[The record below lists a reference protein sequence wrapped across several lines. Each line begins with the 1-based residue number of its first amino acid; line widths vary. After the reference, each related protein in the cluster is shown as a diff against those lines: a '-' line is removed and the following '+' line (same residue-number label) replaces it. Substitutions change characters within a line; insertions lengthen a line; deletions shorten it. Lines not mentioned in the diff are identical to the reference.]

1 MGDNES
7 DGDAEGK
14 VPTFCCAVDVTQL
27 DRGESGTSPE
37 PARGRQH
44 LFTATSSI
52 APSYPELA
60 VGSPVIKIHEINT
73 TSSRFLCLGGVG
85 GRTSKV
91 VR

>member
-1 MGDNES
+1 VGDSES

-14 VPTFCCAVDVTQL
+14 VPTFCCAVDVPQL

-44 LFTATSSI
+44 LNSEPHHPLLRLTQ
-52 APSYPELA
+52 
-60 VGSPVIKIHEINT
+60 N
-73 TSSRFLCLGGVG
+73 SRWE
-85 GRTSKV
+85 